1 MNTNLFLEAIG
12 SLKTDGIISERSA
25 ELLVQEILQGSI
37 TSKLKLFDLLIAN
50 AYEELPEESKEFF
63 SREDGYYAVPLSTRL
78 VGWLDKYLTNVQYL
92 HENGIFNSDAKTMI
106 LDHLA
111 NYDSMAAYAYM
122 QALNLKYL
130 QMLREGVDL

>member
-1 MNTNLFLEAIG
+1 MNTNLFLVVIG
-12 SLKTDGIISERSA
+12 SLKTDGIMSERSA

-37 TSKLKLFDLLIAN
+37 TNKLKLFDLLIAN

-63 SREDGYYAVPLSTRL
+63 SGEDGYYAVPLSTRL

-92 HENGIFNSDAKTMI
+92 HENGIIGSDAKTMI
-106 LDHLA
+106 LDRLA
-111 NYDSMAAYAYM
+111 NYDSMAAYAHM
-122 QALNLKYL
+122 QGLNLKYL